1 MDKDKIIDILL
12 IMVVIVFFF
21 GMIAVLF
28 LGAIEE
34 SNFCKEHNMKI
45 SNNHEYCI
53 DSNDNAHKI
62 VRVNSNF
69 RLTKEVVTL
78 SP

>member
-1 MDKDKIIDILL
+1 MDKDEIISITLG
-12 IMVVIVFFF
+12 IVAF
-21 GMIAVLF
+21 LF
-28 LGAIEE
+28 LFAIIISLTLETIEE

-62 VRVNSNF
+62 VRVNYNL